1 MRIHGLKAALV
12 GVTAATL
19 LLGAACSS
27 DDGGDAD
34 SESTA
39 TATEAAAATE
49 AMTATTAATEAMTE
63 TAAATPEG
71 PTIADLDGLVCSGGW
86 TNQTFGSTGD
96 FSASFA
102 TSASGGSVT
111 LELGGN
117 VFGGQGGTVEAP
129 LTVDGDS
136 TVINADLDFLGMAKL
151 AFDGANALETVLE
164 SPPALGEGSKA
175 TITDFAFDGESL
187 NFGVDIEF
195 ANNGGTARSVVE
207 STCS

>member
-1 MRIHGLKAALV
+1 MRIHGLKITLV
-12 GVTAATL
+12 GVTAMTL
-19 LLGAACSS
+19 MLGAACSS
-27 DDGGDAD
+27 DDSGDTED
-34 SESTA
+34 ESTAAA
-39 TATEAAAATE
+39 TATEAMTE
-49 AMTATTAATEAMTE
+49 TATATEAMTE
-63 TAAATPEG
+63 TAAAATPEG
-71 PTIADLDGLVCSGGW
+71 PSVADLDGLVCSGGW
-86 TNQTFGSTGD
+86 TNRTFGSTGD

-151 AFDGANALETVLE
+151 AFDGANALETILE
-164 SPPALGEGSKA
+164 SPPALGDGSKA
-175 TITDFAFDGESL
+175 TITDFSFDGKSL

-195 ANNGGTARSVVE
+195 GPIGGRVHLLVA
-207 STCS
+207 STLA

>member
-1 MRIHGLKAALV
+1 MAAV
-12 GVTAATL
+12 VL

-27 DDGGDAD
+27 DDGGDEDGENTTAAT
-34 SESTA
+34 ETA
-39 TATEAAAATE
+39 TATEAMTE
-49 AMTATTAATEAMTE
+49 TATATEAMTE

-71 PTIADLDGLVCSGGW
+71 PSIADLDGLVCSGGW
-86 TNQTFGSTGD
+86 TNQTFGSTGA

-136 TVINADLDFLGMAKL
+136 TVINADLDFLGMARL
-151 AFDGANALETVLE
+151 AFDGANALETILE
-164 SPPALGEGSKA
+164 SPPALGDGSKA